1 MPSPK
6 SATLPAMS
14 YDISNKTALVTGA
27 NRGIGKAIVESF
39 LAHGAAK
46 VYVGVRSLDKADAL
60 VAAHGDKIIPI
71 EIDYDKPE
79 TITAA
84 AQTASDVEVVVSN
97 AGVLV
102 GAQVMAPDV
111 IEQFQKELNIN
122 VYGLLRMAQAFAPVL
137 KANGGGAFV
146 QLNSISSLRSFP
158 DSATYPAS
166 KAASYSFTQALRPV
180 FEDQGTAVLS
190 VHPGPIATDMAAAAG
205 LEDTDPPSVVSEGI
219 VAALKAGDFH
229 LFPDRMA
236 KDFEKAYHNFAE
248 GIIEA

>member
-1 MPSPK
+1 
-6 SATLPAMS
+6 MS
-14 YDISNKTALVTGA
+14 YDIANKTALVTGA

-39 LAHGAAK
+39 LAHGATK
-46 VYVGVRSLDKADAL
+46 IYVGVRSLEKADAL
-60 VAAHGDKIIPI
+60 LAVHGNKLVPI
-71 EIDYDKPE
+71 SIDYDQPE

-84 AQTASDVEVVVSN
+84 AQAASDVDVVVSN
-97 AGVLV
+97 AGILV

-146 QLNSISSLRSFP
+146 QLNSIASLRSFP
-158 DSATYPAS
+158 DFATYPAS

-190 VHPGPIATDMAAAAG
+190 VHPGPIGTDMAAAAG

-219 VAALKAGDFH
+219 VAALKTGDFH

>member
-1 MPSPK
+1 
-6 SATLPAMS
+6 MS
-14 YDISNKTALVTGA
+14 YDIANKTTLITGA

-39 LAHGAAK
+39 LQHGAVKIYA
-46 VYVGVRSLDKADAL
+46 GVRSLDKADEL

-71 EIDYDKPE
+71 VIDYEQPE

-102 GAQVMAPDV
+102 GAHVMAPDV

-122 VYGLLRMAQAFAPVL
+122 VYGLLRMAQAFAPIL

-146 QLNSISSLRSFP
+146 QLNSIASLRSFP
-158 DSATYPAS
+158 DFATYPAS
-166 KAASYSFTQALRPV
+166 KAASYSFTQALRPY

-190 VHPGPIATDMAAAAG
+190 VHPGPIDTDMGAETGFQNA
-205 LEDTDPPSVVSEGI
+205 DSPSVVSEGI

>member
-1 MPSPK
+1 
-6 SATLPAMS
+6 MS
-14 YDISNKTALVTGA
+14 YDITNKTALVTGA
-27 NRGIGKAIVESF
+27 NRGIGQAIVKSF
-39 LAHGAAK
+39 LAHGATK
-46 VYVGVRSLDKADAL
+46 VYAGVRSLKKAAEL
-60 VAAHGDKIIPI
+60 VATHGDKVIPI
-71 EIDYDKPE
+71 EIDYEKPE

-84 AQTASDVEVVVSN
+84 AQTAGDVEVVVSN
-97 AGVLV
+97 AGVLI
-102 GAQVMAPDV
+102 GAQVMAEDV

-122 VYGLLRMAQAFAPVL
+122 VYGLLRMAQAFASVL

-146 QLNSISSLRSFP
+146 QLNSIASLRSFP
-158 DSATYPAS
+158 DFATYPAS
-166 KAASYSFTQALRPV
+166 KAASYSFTQALRPI

-205 LEDTDPPSVVSEGI
+205 LEDTDPPSVVGEGI